1 MDTARAK
8 WESGAMVTPSRATAL
23 TGRLARCRAL
33 CLLLAVAMAATA
45 CGYQLGAGGP
55 DVREQRWRVPVVLNN
70 SSEPFLEGRFTNEL
84 IDALLRRGAR
94 VVRSGEERRLRVVVA
109 DFDTNA
115 ISLTNIDQVSEYRL
129 RITTDVVVEDDR
141 RRILW
146 KSRGMVL
153 TDEFEAFDDSQQQED
168 SRQAA
173 IERALH
179 RFSDDLISRLVV
191 TVPEAK
197 PPSVAQ

>member
-1 MDTARAK
+1 
-8 WESGAMVTPSRATAL
+8 MVNPSRATTPA
-23 TGRLARCRAL
+23 GRTARYRSVS
-33 CLLLAVAMAATA
+33 LLFIVAMASAA

-109 DFDTNA
+109 DFDTDV

-129 RITTDVVVEDDR
+129 RITANVVVEDDR
-141 RRILW
+141 QRTLW

-153 TDEFEAFDDSQQQED
+153 TDEFEAFDDSQRQED
-168 SRQAA
+168 SRQEA

-179 RFSDDLISRLVV
+179 RFSDDLISRLLV
-191 TVPEAK
+191 TT
-197 PPSVAQ
+197 PPAPAPSAAR